1 MQRILHYTT
10 TDGRDVFQ
18 TWLDSLRD
26 PVAKARILVRL
37 NRLAAGNIG
46 DCKPVGE
53 SIHELRIHY
62 GPGYRIYFCY
72 VGHELVV
79 LLNGGDKQQQSA
91 DIAKAKEYR
100 DDFRKRST

>member
-18 TWLDSLRD
+18 TWLDGLRD

-37 NRLAAGNIG
+37 NRLAAGNVG
-46 DCKPVGE
+46 DCKPVGD
-53 SIHELRIHY
+53 SIHELRIHH
-62 GPGYRIYFCY
+62 GPGYRVYFCY
-72 VGHELVV
+72 AGSELAL

-100 DDFRKRST
+100 EDFLRRSS